1 MREYRLTFAT
11 ENFGAISQALVDMGV
26 SFRVEPME
34 APGLTALSEASAKPR
49 VPAKKP
55 AKAAP
60 KKKAA
65 GLVPKRSQPSLAGAQ
80 RVLERLARSE
90 SDAGASRAEES
101 ETASEA
107 PTEQASALE
116 GRDETSA

>member
-1 MREYRLTFAT
+1 MREYRLTFTT

-34 APGLTALSEASAKPR
+34 APGLTAPSEVPAKPR
-49 VPAKKP
+49 APAKKP

-65 GLVPKRSQPSLAGAQ
+65 GSAPKPSQPSLAGAQ

-90 SDAGASRAEES
+90 SDAGASRAEKS
-101 ETASEA
+101 ETASEP
-107 PTEQASALE
+107 PTEPGSGLE
-116 GRDETSA
+116 ERDETSA